1 MGFLGPRKVDQC
13 RERGM
18 YSPVACRTLDK
29 PEWLRNSEVKRAGAG
44 QDETGQGGSC
54 NIWESRQK
62 RRLRRGRPKPHT
74 VTLPFSCSVSNRPQ
88 PGPRLD
94 TKLTAQAPI
103 PIPIMMAIPY

>member
-44 QDETGQGGSC
+44 QDETGQGGS
-54 NIWESRQK
+54 WSTAGWVLQYLGEQTEKAPQERQTK
-62 RRLRRGRPKPHT
+62 ASHSHLALSLAQSATDH
-74 VTLPFSCSVSNRPQ
+74 NQ
-88 PGPRLD
+88 GPD
-94 TKLTAQAPI
+94 WI
-103 PIPIMMAIPY
+103 PN